1 MKTNHML
8 KSYISLL
15 IVFTCSFSLATNNKQ
30 QNDTLNKF
38 GIRAGVDIQKI
49 IRSATNNEYNGLSIN
64 ADIRIKKSLYISSEI
79 GNEEKMTNTDYIRST
94 SKGNYIKFGTKFKL
108 NKNLKGNQNLTYS
121 GANLGYSS
129 FNQTINSYTIYN
141 ENNSIWGI
149 STINNPL
156 YSPDL
161 NALWFEL
168 IFGLKTEIFNNLF
181 LGLEIQ
187 LKNILSEKTGNQ
199 ITNFYIPGFNRTFDG
214 SSIGAGFSY
223 TISYLIPVVKK

>member
-1 MKTNHML
+1 MKTYHML

-15 IVFTCSFSLATNNKQ
+15 IVFTCSFSLATNNKL

-38 GIRAGVDIQKI
+38 GIRAGIDIQKI
-49 IRSATNNEYNGLSIN
+49 IISATNKEYNGLSIN

-129 FNQTINSYTIYN
+129 FNQTINSYTIYIKWLRRVYSATWPC
-141 ENNSIWGI
+141 NNIWI
-149 STINNPL
+149 K
-156 YSPDL
+156 
-161 NALWFEL
+161 WR
-168 IFGLKTEIFNNLF
+168 K
-181 LGLEIQ
+181 
-187 LKNILSEKTGNQ
+187 
-199 ITNFYIPGFNRTFDG
+199 G
-214 SSIGAGFSY
+214 SSICYF
-223 TISYLIPVVKK
+223 ISSKLRSKKTNWKNSVRTRPCIC

>member
-1 MKTNHML
+1 ML

-15 IVFTCSFSLATNNKQ
+15 IVLTCSFSFATNNKQ

-38 GIRAGVDIQKI
+38 GIRAGIDIQKI
-49 IRSATNNEYNGLSIN
+49 IRSATNKEYNGLSIN
-64 ADIRIKKSLYISSEI
+64 ADIRIKKLLYISSEI

-94 SKGNYIKFGTKFKL
+94 SKGNYIKVGTKFKL

-187 LKNILSEKTGNQ
+187 LKNILSETKGNQ

>member
-15 IVFTCSFSLATNNKQ
+15 IVFTCSFSFATNNKQ

-38 GIRAGVDIQKI
+38 GIRAGIDIQKI
-49 IRSATNNEYNGLSIN
+49 IRSATNKEYNGLSIN
-64 ADIRIKKSLYISSEI
+64 ADIRIKKSLYIFSEI

-94 SKGNYIKFGTKFKL
+94 SKGNYIKVGTKFKL

>member
-1 MKTNHML
+1 MKTYHML

-15 IVFTCSFSLATNNKQ
+15 IVFTCSFSFATNNKQ

-38 GIRAGVDIQKI
+38 GIRAGIDIQKI
-49 IRSATNNEYNGLSIN
+49 IRSATNKEYNGLSIN
-64 ADIRIKKSLYISSEI
+64 ADIRIKKLLYISSEI

-94 SKGNYIKFGTKFKL
+94 SKGNYIKVGTKFKL

-187 LKNILSEKTGNQ
+187 LKNILSETKGNQ

>member
-1 MKTNHML
+1 MKTYHML

-15 IVFTCSFSLATNNKQ
+15 IVFTCSFSFATNNKQ

-38 GIRAGVDIQKI
+38 GIRAGIDIQKI
-49 IRSATNNEYNGLSIN
+49 IRSATNKEYNGLSIN
-64 ADIRIKKSLYISSEI
+64 ADIRIKKSLYIFSEI

-94 SKGNYIKFGTKFKL
+94 SKGNYIKVGTKFKL

-156 YSPDL
+156 YSTDL

>member
-1 MKTNHML
+1 MKTYHML

-15 IVFTCSFSLATNNKQ
+15 IVLTCSFSFATNYKQ

-38 GIRAGVDIQKI
+38 GIRAGIDIQKI
-49 IRSATNNEYNGLSIN
+49 IRSATNKEYNGLSIN
-64 ADIRIKKSLYISSEI
+64 ADIRIKKLLYISSEI

-94 SKGNYIKFGTKFKL
+94 SKGNYIKVGTKFKL

-168 IFGLKTEIFNNLF
+168 IFGIKTEIFNNLF

-187 LKNILSEKTGNQ
+187 LKNILSETKGNQ
-199 ITNFYIPGFNRTFDG
+199 ITNFYIPGFNRTFDR

>member
-15 IVFTCSFSLATNNKQ
+15 IVLTCSFSFATNNKQ

-38 GIRAGVDIQKI
+38 GIRAGIDIQKI
-49 IRSATNNEYNGLSIN
+49 IRSATNKEYNGLSIN
-64 ADIRIKKSLYISSEI
+64 ADIRIKKLLYISSEI

-94 SKGNYIKFGTKFKL
+94 SKGNYIKVGTKFKL

-187 LKNILSEKTGNQ
+187 LKNILSETKGNQ

>member
-1 MKTNHML
+1 MKTYHML

-15 IVFTCSFSLATNNKQ
+15 IVFTCSFSFATNNKQ

-38 GIRAGVDIQKI
+38 GIRAGIDIQKI
-49 IRSATNNEYNGLSIN
+49 IRSATNKEYNGLSIN
-64 ADIRIKKSLYISSEI
+64 ADIRIKKSLYIFSEI

>member
-1 MKTNHML
+1 MCFFFK
-8 KSYISLL
+8 
-15 IVFTCSFSLATNNKQ
+15 
-30 QNDTLNKF
+30 
-38 GIRAGVDIQKI
+38 
-49 IRSATNNEYNGLSIN
+49 
-64 ADIRIKKSLYISSEI
+64 IKKLLYISSEI

-94 SKGNYIKFGTKFKL
+94 SKGNYIKVGTKFKL

-141 ENNSIWGI
+141 ENISIWGI

-187 LKNILSEKTGNQ
+187 LKNILSETKGNQ